1 MNEIDAMNIRTAL
14 NNIESELRSRIDD
27 TISSSPQMRPDLQE
41 GKMGRDN
48 YPFRPI
54 PDTNSPS
61 TIGIIRK
68 SIEHNPEEDTHE
80 YELQLRNV
88 ELVPVSSEK
97 IPMFSTDSQGNGDL
111 TWIDKPLTPDNLTV
125 EVNATTSDAIE
136 GKLQVYGADTVLASS
151 VSLPVMRGPNIGV
164 SPKSIEWIEVDGE
177 SATSDGS
184 SLKIRGTGAT
194 AKLEIEGFA
203 ARAELDPI
211 GSTDLVMI
219 NVDSADP
226 RPGYATKAAMKDWLS
241 SDGDALPW
249 MCGYTI
255 SGTGVT
261 LTAGLVFWGTGAP
274 FSVAASNVT
283 ISGSICYGLE
293 VTMSGAAWVSKA
305 SPDAFVDTEDTL
317 RQFYYQFNL
326 ADGKAVLTA
335 IGAQGNWKI
344 PGVFA
349 KG

>member
-1 MNEIDAMNIRTAL
+1 MNNEIAVLKA
-14 NNIESELRSRIDD
+14 RIDNLE
-27 TISSSPQMRPDLQE
+27 SSLRMAIDDVVAAVPQMRPDITE
-41 GKMGRDN
+41 GRFVDQ
-48 YPFRPI
+48 YAPFTPT
-54 PDTNSPS
+54 PDTDSPS
-61 TIGIIRK
+61 ATAPVRK
-68 SIEHNPEEDTHE
+68 SIEYNPAEDTHE

-88 ELVPVSSEK
+88 DTIPASSEK
-97 IPMFSTDSQGNGDL
+97 IPLFTTDSEGSGDL
-111 TWIDKPLTPDNLTV
+111 TWVDMPSPDDLTV
-125 EVNATTSDAIE
+125 EINATTDDDIE
-136 GKLQVYGADTVLASS
+136 GKIQLFGADEVVASS
-151 VSLPVMRGPNIGV
+151 VSIPIMRGPNVGIAPE
-164 SPKSIEWIEVDGE
+164 SLEWVEIDGE
-177 SATSDGS
+177 MPSPAGS
-184 SLKIRGTGAT
+184 SLKLT
-194 AKLEIEGFA
+194 ADTPPKLEINGFG

-274 FSVAASNVT
+274 FSVASSNVT

-293 VTMSGAAWVSKA
+293 VTMSGATWVSKTN
-305 SPDAFVDTEDTL
+305 PEDFVDTEDTL
-317 RQFYYQFNL
+317 RQFYYQFNV
-326 ADGKAVLTA
+326 AAGKAYLVS

>member
-1 MNEIDAMNIRTAL
+1 MA
-14 NNIESELRSRIDD
+14 IDD
-27 TISSSPQMRPDLQE
+27 VVAAVPQMRPD
-41 GKMGRDN
+41 MADGRFVDH
-48 YPFRPI
+48 YSPFTPT
-54 PDTNSPS
+54 PDTDSPS
-61 TIGIIRK
+61 IISPVRC
-68 SIEHNPEEDTHE
+68 SIEYNPAEDTHE

-88 ELVPVSSEK
+88 DTVPVSSEK
-97 IPMFSTDSQGNGDL
+97 IPMFSTDSLGNGDL

-151 VSLPVMRGPNIGV
+151 VSLPVMRGPNVGV

-226 RPGYATKAAMKDWLS
+226 HPGYATKAAIKDWLA

-317 RQFYYQFNL
+317 RQFYYQFNV
-326 ADGKAVLTA
+326 ADGKAYLVS

-349 KG
+349 KE

>member
-1 MNEIDAMNIRTAL
+1 MDDLAQINARLSNLEANVRS
-14 NNIESELRSRIDD
+14 NIEDLVA
-27 TISSSPQMRPDLQE
+27 TVPQTRPDLQE
-41 GKMGRDN
+41 GRKGSDY
-48 YPFRPI
+48 YPFTPT

-61 TIGIIRK
+61 ATAPVRK
-68 SIEHNPEEDTHE
+68 SIEYNIEEDAHE

-88 ELVPVSSEK
+88 DLVPVSSEK
-97 IPMFSTDSQGNGDL
+97 IPLFTTDLSGNGDL
-111 TWIDKPLTPDNLTV
+111 TWIDRPILPDELTV
-125 EVNATTSDAIE
+125 EKNTTSSPEDIK
-136 GKLQVYGADTVLASS
+136 GKLQIVGADVVVDGS
-151 VSLPVMRGPNIGV
+151 VSLPIMRGPNVGDD
-164 SPKSIEWIEVDGE
+164 PKSIEWIQIDGE
-177 SATSDGS
+177 DPSADGS
-184 SLKIRGTGAT
+184 SLSVRGSAET
-194 AKLEIEGFA
+194 AKLEIKGFA

-226 RPGYATKAAMKDWLS
+226 RPGYATKTAMKDWLA

-274 FSVAASNVT
+274 FSVASSNVT

-349 KG
+349 KE